1 MKKKK
6 KEAVTWHA
14 SSKHVSF
21 IACLIALK
29 LSNTHKVM
37 YLKTLK
43 NTHMS
48 QKQAVMSVK
57 VNNWENKSH
66 VYIRSVWQQHNIH

>member
-1 MKKKK
+1 MKKK

-21 IACLIALK
+21 IACFIALK

-37 YLKTLK
+37 LKHTYVSK
-43 NTHMS
+43 TGS
-48 QKQAVMSVK
+48 YVCEGKQLGK
-57 VNNWENKSH
+57 
-66 VYIRSVWQQHNIH
+66 